1 MKKNRSN
8 RAWIHAH
15 VTDPYVQRAQAEGY
29 RSRAAFKLLE
39 IDEKDRVLKPGMTVV
54 DLGAVPGS
62 WCQIAA
68 RRVAA
73 GGKVLALDM
82 LPMDPL
88 AGVEFIQGDFR
99 EEAVLAELESRLGG
113 RAVDV
118 LLSDMAPNLSGVA
131 VSDQARM
138 IHLAELAL
146 EFAVAHLRT
155 GGSMLVKLFH
165 GPGFEQFRRPMA
177 DVFGTVSVRK
187 PKASRDRSSEV
198 YLLGLSKKPPS
209 VAPDRG

>member
-8 RAWIHAH
+8 RAWIHQH
-15 VTDPYVQRAQAEGY
+15 VNDPYVQRAQAEGY

-39 IDEKDRVLKPGMTVV
+39 IDAEDRLLKPGMVVV
-54 DLGAVPGS
+54 DLGAAPGS
-62 WCQIAA
+62 WCQVVA
-68 RRVAA
+68 RRVGA
-73 GGKVLALDM
+73 GGKVIALDM
-82 LPMDPL
+82 LPMEPL
-88 AGVEFIQGDFR
+88 VGVEFMQGDFR
-99 EEAVLAELESRLGG
+99 EEPVLAELEARLGD
-113 RAVDV
+113 RAIDV
-118 LLSDMAPNLSGVA
+118 VLSDMAPNLSGVA

-146 EFAVAHLRT
+146 DFAIAHLRT
-155 GGSMLVKLFH
+155 GGSMLVKVFH

-198 YLLGLSKKPPS
+198 YLLGLRKKPQS
-209 VAPDRG
+209 AVRG